1 MNKDYCPK
9 DIESAAQERWY
20 SSSKSRSKL
29 SDSKNKYYVL
39 SMFPYPSGK
48 LHIGHVRNYTIGDV
62 ITRSNMMTGKNV
74 FQPMG
79 WDAFGLPAENAAI
92 QHKVHP
98 EEWTKSNI
106 SHMKSQ
112 LKNIG
117 VLYDWENELS
127 TADPD
132 YFRWEQWF
140 FLKLLKKGL
149 VYRKLSEVNWDP
161 VDKTVLA
168 NEQVIDGRGWRSGA
182 LVERKKIPQWFL
194 KITDYAEELLN
205 DIDKLEDWPE
215 SVKTMQRNWIG
226 KSKGLNINFKSDN
239 DENLFTAFTTRPDT
253 LFGVTYIAISIN
265 HQLSNSLAK
274 SHIHIKNFI
283 TKYQQL
289 KVSEETSAKVE
300 KDGVFTGAYCLH
312 PISHKKI
319 PIWIANYVLD
329 NYGTGVVMGV
339 PAHDAR
345 DYDFA
350 KKFQIEIIE
359 VIHNPEESTHLPY
372 LASGILKNSYEF
384 DNLDSGEA
392 KKKISEHCIKNNIG
406 EEATTYRL
414 RDWVISRQRYWGSP
428 KPVYNH

>member
-1 MNKDYCPK
+1 M
-9 DIESAAQERWY
+9 
-20 SSSKSRSKL
+20 
-29 SDSKNKYYVL
+29 
-39 SMFPYPSGK
+39 
-48 LHIGHVRNYTIGDV
+48 
-62 ITRSNMMTGKNV
+62 
-74 FQPMG
+74 
-79 WDAFGLPAENAAI
+79 
-92 QHKVHP
+92 
-98 EEWTKSNI
+98 
-106 SHMKSQ
+106 
-112 LKNIG
+112 
-117 VLYDWENELS
+117 
-127 TADPD
+127 
-132 YFRWEQWF
+132 
-140 FLKLLKKGL
+140 
-149 VYRKLSEVNWDP
+149 
-161 VDKTVLA
+161 
-168 NEQVIDGRGWRSGA
+168 
-182 LVERKKIPQWFL
+182 

-350 KKFQIEIIE
+350 KKFRIEIIE

-372 LASGILKNSYEF
+372 LASGILKNSFEF
-384 DNLDSGEA
+384 DNMDSGEA
-392 KKKISEHCIKNNIG
+392 KKRFLSI
-406 EEATTYRL
+406 
-414 RDWVISRQRYWGSP
+414 V
-428 KPVYNH
+428 